1 MSKIWVKVTLFGDV
15 YCCTVLV
22 AHKLR
27 TKSSKLCKILNNV
40 VMFIIVAH
48 KLRTKSL
55 ILKSPS
61 TLLTFCPEPKTL
73 QITKKWYCK
82 YYFSKKQIIIEIITT
97 LNSSILRSWQATFFN
112 CATSDNATTET
123 AFMFRLRLHSKKAGF
138 GTLFT
143 VNVVNT
149 FLALQTVTDC
159 RKRVVSC
166 AL

>member
-1 MSKIWVKVTLFGDV
+1 
-15 YCCTVLV
+15 
-22 AHKLR
+22 
-27 TKSSKLCKILNNV
+27 
-40 VMFIIVAH
+40 MFIIVAH

-97 LNSSILRSWQATFFN
+97 LNSSILRSWLATIFN

-123 AFMFRLRLHSKKAGF
+123 AFMFRLRLHSKRPVSALYLPLMSLILFWPYRQWQMVARELSHVLCKTISFHKKIYKFF
-138 GTLFT
+138 GQPKKL
-143 VNVVNT
+143 NRGRERGPNW
-149 FLALQTVTDC
+149 LY
-159 RKRVVSC
+159 RVPC
-166 AL
+166 YRF